1 VPDVQERRPTMK
13 RLGIALA
20 VIVFAPALALAHGG
34 GVDKHGCHHDKK
46 AGDYHCHKGELSGKH
61 FKNEG
66 EAMAAMKSH
75 GAQGDKMKS
84 DKAKDAE
91 EKKDKK
97 KAETTTKK

>member
-1 VPDVQERRPTMK
+1 MK

-20 VIVFAPALALAHGG
+20 VIALAPALAWAHGG
-34 GVDKHGCHHDKK
+34 GLDKNGCHHDKK

-84 DKAKDAE
+84 DKAKDSE
-91 EKKDKK
+91 EKKAAKK
-97 KAETTTKK
+97 GEKAETATKK

>member
-1 VPDVQERRPTMK
+1 MK

-20 VIVFAPALALAHGG
+20 VIMFAPALALAHGG
-34 GVDKHGCHHDKK
+34 GLDKNGCHHDKK

-75 GAQGDKMKS
+75 GKQGEKMKS
-84 DKAKDAE
+84 DTAKENE
-91 EKKDKK
+91 EKKGTKK
-97 KAETTTKK
+97 KEAATR